1 MTKKIIALILS
12 TIMLITAVSATA
24 FAAEVPATEELSAG
38 NYYEFVVEPDE
49 NGMIAIPSSL
59 TSTLVADNTWEF
71 RNHYTGAD
79 RVYNCNYIMFSA
91 RITDFNGSPVGD
103 LIEIKLKD
111 YYTNEQ
117 TFVTYADGGWYS
129 FNNISVNYG
138 DTYYFYYDNLSSSIR
153 KIRITM
159 RIYTL

>member
-38 NYYEFVVEPDE
+38 NSYEFVVEPDE

-91 RITDFNGSPVGD
+91 RATDFNGSPVGD
-103 LIEIKLKD
+103 TISIDLND
-111 YYTNEQ
+111 YYGNVQ
-117 TFVTYADGGWYS
+117 TFNIDADDTWYN
-129 FNNISVNYG
+129 FNNITVNYG
-138 DTYYFYYDNLSSSIR
+138 DTAYFYYKNLTSSIR

>member
-12 TIMLITAVSATA
+12 TILLITAVSATA

-79 RVYNCNYIMFSA
+79 RIYNCDYIMFSA

-103 LIEIKLKD
+103 TISIDLKD
-111 YYTNEQ
+111 YYSNVQ
-117 TFVTYADGGWYS
+117 NFIVYADDYWYS
-129 FNNISVNYG
+129 FNNVQVNYG
-138 DTYYFYYDNLSSSIR
+138 DTYYFYYENLTSSIR

>member
-79 RVYNCNYIMFSA
+79 RIYNCDYIMFSA
-91 RITDFNGSPVGD
+91 RATDFNGSPVGD
-103 LIEIKLKD
+103 EIAIDFKN
-111 YYTNEQ
+111 YYSDVQSFT
-117 TFVTYADGGWYS
+117 VYADDTWYNY
-129 FNNISVNYG
+129 NNIEVDYG
-138 DTYYFYYDNLSSSIR
+138 DTCFFYYKNLTSSIR